1 MNIKCNKYLILL
13 KNTSLLMLWNATWYL
28 RITRFSLLQIW
39 VYFHYSVFQITD
51 LHFLFCNWVP
61 LNNFSFQLLYSS
73 VLMDS
78 FLLYSNS
85 LLKFSLFSSILLQS
99 SKHLYDDYL
108 KYFIRQI
115 AYLFHLALF
124 LRVSLVFSFET
135 YSSVS
140 SYCLILCVYF

>member
-1 MNIKCNKYLILL
+1 MTILCHL
-13 KNTSLLMLWNATWYL
+13 EDDWGQDRWWHHWLGHKFEQVPGDGDGQGSLVCCSPWDHKEMDMIERLNWL
-28 RITRFSLLQIW
+28 
-39 VYFHYSVFQITD
+39 YFW
-51 LHFLFCNWVP
+51 L
-61 LNNFSFQLLYSS
+61 QLLYSS

>member
-1 MNIKCNKYLILL
+1 MTILCHL
-13 KNTSLLMLWNATWYL
+13 EDDWGQDRWWHHWLGHEFEQVPGDGDGQGSLVCCSPWDHKEMDMIERLNWL
-28 RITRFSLLQIW
+28 
-39 VYFHYSVFQITD
+39 YFW
-51 LHFLFCNWVP
+51 L
-61 LNNFSFQLLYSS
+61 QLLYSS

-78 FLLYSNS
+78 FLLYANS